1 MPNRPQGTGLA
12 SAMQRLFEAQNRPQP
27 TGLPSAEIDRILM
40 AAMEEEERARA
51 LGGPGASAPFAEA
64 GAVAPPEIALPGLPE
79 GAQVQ
84 PFTGSMSDLVE
95 GAEAPEEL
103 VREAQ
108 REERARQLAAQRR
121 GEVLRTTPVS
131 LENHPEMPYAPDDPR
146 SAIGAAH
153 TLPDLNYNVDSDGS
167 FVVSHPGIQGQLRI
181 PLNMHPAELERW
193 LVSISNNWQ
202 GTTRFGENP
211 TIARRQARQ
220 IFDAFIAAQDR
231 LRGMRPRGPAGPLNE
246 ATLTYRQQIGAPV
259 DPSLIAARDEAT
271 EARRQAQLTSDE
283 AEAELLQKHGD
294 NLMSVGEFQSQQ
306 ATEQAREAVE
316 RYERLQEKLQ
326 AYEDAIRRVA
336 DRQVDPDRYFGRH
349 AGGRMSAAL
358 AVALGAIGSSL
369 TGGPNQALQ
378 IINSAIDR
386 DIQAQEH
393 DIQNARS
400 AANMQGMALSQF
412 RSILGD
418 EEAAKA
424 ATRAAHLQSFLT
436 RLDGQMAHAQGNRLA
451 HLQALRRAVVEEMEA
466 QNAIVAARS
475 AYTLD
480 IERSTTVKQRG
491 GPGAGDAY
499 RQAAEGTVA
508 SFQPRE
514 EGPLTPE
521 EDAQI
526 AAQEERELPTVL
538 ERVREGTLFEEGPPV
553 ELPLGESYVT
563 VPSIAVAPTRQQEQ
577 VVRSAR
583 RRLERDPNDREAR
596 DTVAAGRRLARRQQR
611 QTERRWRRILGEIPS
626 LDHRDID
633 AISRSL
639 DRRLRDG
646 QEGGEL
652 PQEVLPRPFRWMRP
666 SEGVENPV
674 QLFRDMMAKG
684 ETARNRFLNAVNTY
698 NVLVDIYPKIIAAR
712 QQWGRQIIPVS
723 EQMETARALAMNFR
737 SALQHARSG
746 AQLSERE
753 LEFYEK
759 LIPDPSKGWSIQI
772 DTIIQA
778 WNALLTTIARQ
789 ARAELAAF
797 GITIDS
803 PAGNATLMRQAL
815 NRVQD

>member
-51 LGGPGASAPFAEA
+51 LGGPGAGAP
-64 GAVAPPEIALPGLPE
+64 IADIGLPVATRYQ
-79 GAQVQ
+79 GAPDAVPKRLQ
-84 PFTGSMSDLVE
+84 
-95 GAEAPEEL
+95 GAPDATPQREAP
-103 VREAQ
+103 
-108 REERARQLAAQRR
+108 RQ
-121 GEVLRTTPVS
+121 EVLRTTPVS
-131 LENHPEMPYAPDDPR
+131 LEDHPEMPYAPDDPR

-153 TLPDLNYNVDSDGS
+153 TLPDLNYNVDADGS

-202 GTTRFGENP
+202 GATRFGENP

-271 EARRQAQLTSDE
+271 EARRQAQLISDE
-283 AEAELLQKHGD
+283 AEAELLQKHGG
-294 NLMSVGEFQSQQ
+294 NLLSVGEFQSQQ
-306 ATEQAREAVE
+306 ATEQAREAID
-316 RYERLQEKLQ
+316 RHERLQEKLQ

-378 IINSAIDR
+378 IINAAIDR

-436 RLDGQMAHAQGNRLA
+436 RLDGQMAYAQGNRLA

-499 RQAAEGTVA
+499 RQAAESTVA

-553 ELPLGESYVT
+553 EIPLDPPVT
-563 VPSIAVAPTRQQEQ
+563 ISSIAVAPTRQQEQ
-577 VVRSAR
+577 VVQSAR

-596 DTVAAGRRLARRQQR
+596 DTVAAGRRQARRQQR
-611 QTERRWRRILGEIPS
+611 QTERRWRRVIGEIPS
-626 LDHRDID
+626 LDHKDLD

-712 QQWGRQIIPVS
+712 QQWGRELLPVN

-753 LEFYEK
+753 LEFFEK

-778 WNALLTTIARQ
+778 WNALLTTIGRQ

-803 PAGNATLMRQAL
+803 PAGNATLMQQAL
-815 NRVQD
+815 NRVQDQE